1 MDWSQLLRDTWQTSL
16 VFISLFAFTRILG
29 KTQVGQ
35 LTFYE
40 YISGITIGSIAGN
53 IAAAEP
59 DKFLSHFYDLF
70 IFVILTYLLSY
81 LTLKSRP
88 LRNVIE
94 GQPTMVIRN
103 GVIIKENMAKLRYD
117 LEELTAQLR
126 QQGVLDISEVQYAT
140 LESTGDLSVIKKIE
154 QQPVSKMDMGITQ
167 PEALYPVE
175 IIMDGIILTENL
187 QRKNLS
193 EEWLASELSLQGINA
208 PSEVLYAVIDSKG
221 SLFTSKVTVPKN

>member
-16 VFISLFAFTRILG
+16 VFISLFAFTRFLG
-29 KTQVGQ
+29 KTQVAQ

-40 YISGITIGSIAGN
+40 YISGITLGSIAGN
-53 IAAAEP
+53 IAAAES

-70 IFVILTYLLSY
+70 IFVILTYFVSY

-88 LRNVIE
+88 LRNIIE
-94 GQPTMVIRN
+94 GQPTMVVRD

-126 QQGVLDISEVQYAT
+126 QQGVLDVSEVQFAT
-140 LESTGDLSVIKKIE
+140 LESTGDLSVIKKAA
-154 QQPVSKMDMGITQ
+154 QQPITKMDLGITQ
-167 PEALYPVE
+167 PESLYPVE
-175 IIMDGIILTENL
+175 VIMDGIVLTDNL
-187 QRKNLS
+187 KRKNLS
-193 EEWLASELSLQGINA
+193 DAWLSSELSMQGIQS

-221 SLFTSKVTVPKN
+221 SLFASKTSARQ